1 MAQAKLT
8 KVQIEEFEKFKSSIP
23 DLLGKLENELKKFSS
38 DASFSLSFS
47 DEVIV
52 LVGEFYLSIVDTNQE
67 KEFVDGITA
76 FIGELWID
84 NFGGEWKLNSERK
97 DPTFLHPV
105 VMTDREQAVRKAP
118 VEVIKSL
125 KKERKKERILES
137 LNYTKEMTKK
147 LDDLYDELGW

>member
-8 KVQIEEFEKFKSSIP
+8 KVQIEEFEKFKSSVP

-52 LVGEFYLSIVDTNQE
+52 LVGEFYLSIIDTDQE

-97 DPTFLHPV
+97 DPAFLHPV
-105 VMTDREQAVRKAP
+105 VMTHREQAVRKAP

-147 LDDLYDELGW
+147 LDDLYDELG

>member
-1 MAQAKLT
+1 MALAKLT
-8 KVQIEEFEKFKSSIP
+8 KAQIEQFEKFTSSIP
-23 DLLGKLENELKKFSS
+23 NLLRKLEKEVKQFSS

-52 LVGEFYLSIVDTNQE
+52 LVGDFYLSIIDTDKE
-67 KEFVDGITA
+67 KEFVEAITA

-84 NFGGEWKLNSERK
+84 TFGGEWKLNRERK

-125 KKERKKERILES
+125 KKKRKKESILES

>member
-52 LVGEFYLSIVDTNQE
+52 LVGEFYLSIIDTNQE

-84 NFGGEWKLNSERK
+84 NFGGEWKLNSERN

-125 KKERKKERILES
+125 KKERKKERILDS